1 MHPDVVADVHDR
13 GDIGIGQQFP
23 DALEEAG
30 AADTP
35 DQYGNPRAAEGVA
48 VRLKG
53 SHIRTAYALSDRAM
67 FGL

>member
-23 DALEEAG
+23 DALEEAS

-35 DQYGNPRAAEGVA
+35 DQDGNPWPADGFG

-53 SHIRTAYALSDRAM
+53 SHIRTAYALPDRAM
-67 FGL
+67 FGP